1 MTQRHIDEETRKEIL
16 DEVHSIPMDCRAKEN
31 VERILDKTTAS
42 NSIPLDGCVRV
53 GDMTIE
59 QLSMICS
66 QNKTCTN
73 CPLTYVCSNDFIIS
87 TLRYVVDTEI
97 DLSES
102 EEIKRA
108 KKTLIECGVMTEDG
122 EIAEAYK
129 DIIVKKEPK

>member
-1 MTQRHIDEETRKEIL
+1 MTRHIDEETRDTLLSAAHMTDLEDTIQRIL
-16 DEVHSIPMDCRAKEN
+16 DEVP
-31 VERILDKTTAS
+31 VS
-42 NSIPLDGCVRV
+42 NGTPLGDRVRV
-53 GDMTIE
+53 GDMTID

-73 CPLTYVCSNDFIIS
+73 CPLTDVCSNDFIVS
-87 TLRYVVDTEI
+87 TLNYVVDTKI

-108 KKTLIECGVMTEDG
+108 KKTLIECGIMTEDG

-129 DIIVKKEPK
+129 DIIVKKKPK